1 MTAWS
6 RIKYQRFA
14 RGYEGAYNHCLKR
27 MINRVQKGLTK
38 AYKDR
43 RRKRRLIR
51 REWIL
56 SINAAVREH
65 QISYSRFVYGL
76 NRSNIKL
83 DRKVLSD
90 LAIYEPYSFK
100 AVVDEVKIQA
110 HLAFH
115 NSVAKPFTYYQALAE
130 GNLVF
135 GDVKPRPKKKNVLPF
150 LKERTDIDPKYKGQF
165 VIDENEYAFD
175 RKDEWKWKQNS

>member
-6 RIKYQRFA
+6 RQKYQRFA

-43 RRKRRLIR
+43 KRKRRNLR

-56 SINAAVREH
+56 TINSAVREH
-65 QISYSRFVYGL
+65 QISYSRFIYGL

-83 DRKVLSD
+83 DRKVLSN
-90 LAIYEPYSFK
+90 LALYEPFSFK
-100 AVVDEVKIQA
+100 AIVDEVKIQA
-110 HLAFH
+110 MLAFH
-115 NSVAKPFTYYQALAE
+115 SVAAQPYSYYKALAE

-135 GDVKPRPKKKNVLPF
+135 GDVKPRDPKKNVLPF
-150 LKERTDIDPKYKGQF
+150 IKERADIDPKLKGQF
-165 VIDENEYAFD
+165 VIDENSYAFD
-175 RKDEWKWKQNS
+175 KQDEWKWKQNS